1 MENAMMDEKEV
12 LFPGEFR
19 QAFRLAANLLLDDL
33 LTCVVEGES
42 ETDASRA
49 LDYLPSGYRLQI
61 EGDLRRWVVAF
72 TVAGTKLAEDQPLPS
87 ASVAESLAMHAIL
100 SFAADI
106 LDEGPEFGLPA
117 RVPRERV
124 DEYRDRLDDILYI
137 DMDFMFL
144 YGGWADG
151 IGADPEEPIGQVLG
165 TVNLA
170 YADWFRG
177 FPGHQPHPYF
187 DEVPDDPGEDDC
199 PFF

>member
-12 LFPGEFR
+12 LFPGEYR
-19 QAFRLAANLLLDDL
+19 QAFRLAASLLLDDL
-33 LTCVVEGES
+33 LTCVVEGE
-42 ETDASRA
+42 TDASWA
-49 LDYLPSGYRLQI
+49 LDELPSGYRLQI

-72 TVAGTKLAEDQPLPS
+72 TVAGTKLAEDRPLPS

-106 LDEGPEFGLPA
+106 LVEGPEFGLPA

-124 DEYRDRLDDILYI
+124 DEYRVRLDDILYI

-151 IGADPEEPIGQVLG
+151 IGADPEEPIGRELG

-170 YADWFRG
+170 YADWFREL
-177 FPGHQPHPYF
+177 PGHQTHPYF
-187 DEVPDDPGEDDC
+187 DEGPDDDLGGDDC